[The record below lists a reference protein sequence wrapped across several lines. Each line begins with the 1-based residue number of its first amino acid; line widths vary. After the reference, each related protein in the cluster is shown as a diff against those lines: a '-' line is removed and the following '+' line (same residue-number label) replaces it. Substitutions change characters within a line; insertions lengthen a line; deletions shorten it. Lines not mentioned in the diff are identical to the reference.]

1 VSSSKT
7 PLYTWQSGQQVVKK
21 RLHVNDNTYIPTSE
35 NGIYSRVETASSSPS
50 SPTQQQQNQQ
60 FADDDRSEITGIS
73 SNNNFRGGS
82 GDKFIDVQIVLTED
96 EFNAYVH
103 RKIKLRDDRRH
114 EHNDLAAMSPMGVPY
129 VSSKRMLKDHFRGG
143 DTAAQGRFAV

>member
-1 VSSSKT
+1 VDS
-7 PLYTWQSGQQVVKK
+7 
-21 RLHVNDNTYIPTSE
+21 
-35 NGIYSRVETASSSPS
+35 ASSSSSSSSSS
-50 SPTQQQQNQQ
+50 SPQSQVN
-60 FADDDRSEITGIS
+60 DDDRSEITS
-73 SNNNFRGGS
+73 ASVSNYRNS
-82 GDKFIDVQIVLTED
+82 DKFIDVQIVLTED